1 MPQSRPKST
10 GPRTERGK
18 KISRQN
24 AIKHGLTAKTWLN
37 SDEQNLYQQLLI
49 DLTEENKPTS
59 TLEQIQIER
68 IASAMTRLQRIHSVE
83 DAMYALK
90 QQQSDD
96 PEIFLDGMR
105 FNESHHKMIQPFG
118 ELLAGIYQPPNYVC
132 DRDFQF
138 ELLTAELNVIFSVND
153 IENHLPNVFS
163 YLLDECVIRKC
174 AIKDYLN
181 GVSKGSAFV
190 PSRKAN
196 SSSDDE
202 ILRAEASN
210 SNRNVTASVIKN
222 YLDNLITEVIKH
234 KGIIALRESYE
245 NQRQLI
251 INSALPSIAEL
262 NSLHRERVSNE
273 RLLSRAIGELIEIK
287 RSKNLLSS

>member
-1 MPQSRPKST
+1 M
-10 GPRTERGK
+10 
-18 KISRQN
+18 
-24 AIKHGLTAKTWLN
+24 
-37 SDEQNLYQQLLI
+37 
-49 DLTEENKPTS
+49 
-59 TLEQIQIER
+59 
-68 IASAMTRLQRIHSVE
+68 
-83 DAMYALK
+83 
-90 QQQSDD
+90 
-96 PEIFLDGMR
+96 
-105 FNESHHKMIQPFG
+105 
-118 ELLAGIYQPPNYVC
+118 
-132 DRDFQF
+132 
-138 ELLTAELNVIFSVND
+138 
-153 IENHLPNVFS
+153 
-163 YLLDECVIRKC
+163 IRKC

-181 GVSKGSAFV
+181 GASKGSAFV
-190 PSRKAN
+190 PCRKAN

-210 SNRNVTASVIKN
+210 SNRNVTVSVIRD

-251 INSALPSIAEL
+251 INAALPSTAEL